1 MTQATLYVRVPDK
14 IPARLD
20 EAADWLNTRSQQ
32 VRGPATRSTVA
43 RYALLFGLEII
54 EALRDQSNGDPVQL
68 DVLFSEKR
76 RKQIAR
82 LIVEKP
88 RGTARTRMY
97 ENEIG

>member
-14 IPARLD
+14 IPERLD
-20 EAADWLNTRSQQ
+20 EAASWLNTRSPQ

-54 EALRDQSNGDPVQL
+54 EALRDKSNGDPVEL

-76 RKQIAR
+76 RQQIAR
-82 LIVEKP
+82 LIVD
-88 RGTARTRMY
+88 TAG
-97 ENEIG
+97 E